1 MESNFNKHHGAK
13 PKNFAPGAFVY
24 LQHFKNQAWYP
35 GTVHSV
41 NGKVGYWV
49 DNHFDG
55 KRWYCHANQV
65 KPRYRMDDPE
75 ECIRRNDG
83 PAFVQSPRSADQR
96 ARVQSP
102 QFADQHVHV
111 QSPQYRDQRARVF
124 RPRRDVAPFPE
135 RFLPRNEENATP
147 RQNRYVQRSP
157 YQLRSQ
163 CARQCLL

>member
-75 ECIRRNDG
+75 ECSRRTDG
-83 PAFVQSPRSADQR
+83 PAFVQSPRSA
-96 ARVQSP
+96 
-102 QFADQHVHV
+102 
-111 QSPQYRDQRARVF
+111 DQRARVF

-147 RQNRYVQRSP
+147 RQNRYAQRSP